1 MTKVFKL
8 QWQDQEGTSTCL
20 FSHPNPQQTQE
31 QFISNINT
39 LLEKY
44 GKEYID
50 QEKSRVSADHWIEFI
65 IPLLSKEYGYQQI
78 QTLDATYSGFT
89 IIRQDTINRYKL
101 SREPLNHHSKLF
113 GTAVGLQLLEYAAKK
128 NILINNKLNENF

>member
-50 QEKSRVSADHWIEFI
+50 QEDSIVSAHNWIEFI
-65 IPLLSKEYGYQQI
+65 IPILSKEYGYQQI
-78 QTLDATYSGFT
+78 QTLYTTYSGFT
-89 IIRQDTINRYKL
+89 IIKQDTINRYTEHRCATNSNSNVEALL
-101 SREPLNHHSKLF
+101 S
-113 GTAVGLQLLEYAAKK
+113 VLEFK
-128 NILINNKLNENF
+128 N

>member
-8 QWQDQEGTSTCL
+8 QWQDWEVTYTYL

-31 QFISNINT
+31 QFISDINT

-50 QEKSRVSADHWIEFI
+50 QETSWISAYHWIEFI

-78 QTLDATYSGFT
+78 QTLDATYSGFY
-89 IIRQDTINRYKL
+89 IIREDDIARYTDP
-101 SREPLNHHSKLF
+101 SDPYCKLF
-113 GTAVGLQLLEYAAKK
+113 GNAVGLTLLEYAAKK
-128 NILINNKLNENF
+128 NILINNKLNENL